1 MPVLVASD
9 LDRTLIYSAAA
20 LALTMPDARAPRLLC
35 VEVHEARPLSY
46 MTETAAQLL
55 TDLGDT
61 AVFVPTT
68 TRTRKQ
74 YQRINLPGPAPKYA
88 ICANGG
94 HLLVDGVTD
103 PDWHA
108 QVQSRLAE
116 QCAPLVEIQ
125 DHLMAT
131 ASPAWVRK
139 HRIAEDLFAYLVVER
154 ELLPEEWV
162 KELAVWAE
170 NRGWTVSLQGRKIY
184 AVPKPLTKSAAV
196 HEVAR
201 RTGADLT
208 LAAGDS
214 LLDADLLLA
223 ADKGWRPG
231 HGELAD
237 ADWTAPAIS
246 ALPERGVLAG
256 ERILREFLKA
266 TRTRAPRLGRGEPRD
281 QPPHTHPQPKTHPIY
296 LATTPSTTTPAA
308 PAARL
313 GHRGGGRR
321 PAHSHR
327 RQKLHRVFMP
337 RRARGGRGR
346 LRHRTAQFKRVT
358 AAAAPV
364 LIARHAQRLIGLTGY
379 PPLCDCLCS
388 GLSDTSVEKLK
399 RALIVFDRREEP

>member
-9 LDRTLIYSAAA
+9 LDRTLIYSSAA

-35 VEVHEARPLSY
+35 VEVHEAKPLSY
-46 MTETAAQLL
+46 MTETAARLL
-55 TDLGDT
+55 TDLGDA

-74 YQRINLPGPAPKYA
+74 YQRINLPGPPPAYA

-103 PDWHA
+103 ADWHA
-108 QVQSRLAE
+108 RVQARLADE
-116 QCAPLVEIQ
+116 CAPLTEVSE
-125 DHLMAT
+125 HLLRSAD
-131 ASPAWVRK
+131 PVWVRK

-154 ELLPEEWV
+154 ELLPGDWV

-196 HEVAR
+196 REVAR
-201 RTGADLT
+201 RSGAELT

-223 ADKGWRPG
+223 ADRGWRPG

-237 ADWTAPAIS
+237 SDWSAPGIA

-256 ERILREFLKA
+256 ERIVREFLEA
-266 TRTRAPRLGRGEPRD
+266 ARGSTTVGRG
-281 QPPHTHPQPKTHPIY
+281 
-296 LATTPSTTTPAA
+296 A
-308 PAARL
+308 
-313 GHRGGGRR
+313 
-321 PAHSHR
+321 
-327 RQKLHRVFMP
+327 
-337 RRARGGRGR
+337 
-346 LRHRTAQFKRVT
+346 
-358 AAAAPV
+358 
-364 LIARHAQRLIGLTGY
+364 
-379 PPLCDCLCS
+379 
-388 GLSDTSVEKLK
+388 
-399 RALIVFDRREEP
+399 